1 MKKLYNSR
9 LFWMIVSL
17 AASLTIWMYVTSA
30 QNDVVRTTFK
40 GVKVEFVGE
49 EVLRSTK
56 NLVITDLDNA
66 SVNVVLSGPR
76 RAIMSLDAEDLSAC
90 VDVSKLSRSAFTS
103 QQYYIS
109 YPEGVDTSKITVS
122 GKVPDTV
129 SFMVSPLNTK
139 TVQVRGSFDGSLA
152 PGCTAE
158 APVFEPSTIT
168 VSGPDSYLKNV
179 SYAWVTFSMDN
190 VSSTYSTEV
199 PFVLMDENGDEC
211 STAGLT
217 CSEDTVTATLPL
229 LLVKDIPISVD
240 LIEGSG
246 ATKANT
252 KIKIEPESI
261 TLAGD
266 SALLEGM
273 NKIVV
278 GTIDLTEFSST
289 FSETY
294 PITIDNELRN
304 LTGATEAKVDIEIV
318 GLETK
323 KFIVRNISCMG
334 VTEGYAADIITES
347 IEVTVRGTA
356 EQLAEL
362 KGDNIRA
369 VADLTDFKESVGNY
383 SPAVKIMVDG
393 FTDVGAVGGPYTV
406 SVEIRKAV
414 P

>member
-168 VSGPDSYLKNV
+168 VCGPDSYLKNV

-199 PFVLMDENGDEC
+199 PFVLMDENGNEC

-383 SPAVKIMVDG
+383 SPVVKIMVDG